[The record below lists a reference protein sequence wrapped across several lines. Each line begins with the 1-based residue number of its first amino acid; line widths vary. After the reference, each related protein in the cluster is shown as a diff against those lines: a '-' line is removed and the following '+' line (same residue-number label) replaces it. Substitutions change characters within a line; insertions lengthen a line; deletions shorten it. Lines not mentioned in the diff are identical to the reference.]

1 MTNEKRKRFRTRMKQ
16 IKSMLMIVRL
26 AEEKT
31 NKLSFRGVVRP
42 GVTRGGLP
50 GVTPHYNFSKNH

>member
-26 AEEKT
+26 AEEK
-31 NKLSFRGVVRP
+31 NKQA
-42 GVTRGGLP
+42 
-50 GVTPHYNFSKNH
+50 